1 MQTTHSNLRHQTR
14 LAYGLIP
21 LLNFLQLHGIDTKDI
36 LSHIGIRKIE
46 FIDPAFT
53 ITLEQELKI
62 VEKAIN
68 LINRPQASLELATH
82 YHLHNF
88 SALGLALR
96 SCATLGDIF
105 EFIRRYPRLQWG
117 ICETLGEQHGNN
129 IVFTLLAGDNH
140 VERFL
145 LERDMACVKTL
156 FSEALNDEMQLIEVC
171 FSHTAPD
178 NCEAYNDF
186 FNCPVLFNKPTSKL
200 TFASSE
206 LARKVPSAD
215 PLSRELYE
223 AQCARI
229 SAEIDDPFRYTYLIR
244 DQLSRLTPIP
254 NQETLS
260 ILLDIETRTLQRLL
274 KKEGE
279 TYSNILKEVRF
290 KRASDRLL
298 FSRLNTEQ
306 IAQELGFNDAVAFS
320 HAFKLWTGLAPRQWR
335 ENMLNNKNAA
345 D

>member
-1 MQTTHSNLRHQTR
+1 MQATHSNLRHQTR
-14 LAYGLIP
+14 LACGLIP
-21 LLNFLQLHGIDTKDI
+21 LLNFLQHHGVDTKDI
-36 LSHIGIRKIE
+36 LAYIGIRKIE

-53 ITLEQELKI
+53 IALEQELKI
-62 VEKAIN
+62 VEKALN
-68 LINRPQASLELATH
+68 LIDRPQASLELATY

-105 EFIRRYPRLQWG
+105 ELIRRYPRLQWG
-117 ICETLGEQHGNN
+117 ICETLGEQQGEN
-129 IVFTLLAGDNH
+129 IVFTLLAGDNR

-171 FSHTAPD
+171 FSHAAPD
-178 NCEAYNDF
+178 NREAYSDF
-186 FNCPVLFNKPTSKL
+186 FNCPVLFNQTASTL
-200 TFASSE
+200 TFSLSE
-206 LARKVPSAD
+206 LARKIPTAD
-215 PLSRELYE
+215 ALSREFYE
-223 AQCARI
+223 AQCARL
-229 SAEIDDPFRYTYLIR
+229 SAEMDDPFRYTYLIR

-260 ILLDIETRTLQRLL
+260 QLLDIETRTLQRLL

-298 FSRLNTEQ
+298 FSRLNTEE

-320 HAFKLWTGLAPRQWR
+320 HAFKQWTGLAPRQWR
-335 ENMLNNKNAA
+335 EHTLNSKNAM